1 VSKTDTSTGNPKN
14 LNWRQSKFVAEF
26 VEHGNATQAAVA
38 AGYSHPKQQGSRLL
52 THVDVKAG
60 IEAHKRQL
68 MARAVDKH
76 DWLMERLEREALDP
90 ENTDASR
97 VRSLELIGKVI
108 GAFAP
113 EKQQVETV
121 SSGFFADLEPEK
133 SEGDSEVLQ
142 KFLPADGEVTLN

>member
-1 VSKTDTSTGNPKN
+1 MSKTDTSTGNPKN

-26 VEHGNATQAAVA
+26 VEHGNATQAAEA

-76 DWLMERLEREALDP
+76 DWLMERLEREAIDP

-142 KFLPADGEVTLN
+142 KFLPADGEVTIN

>member
-1 VSKTDTSTGNPKN
+1 MSNETPKGNEKN

-26 VEHGNATQAAVA
+26 VEHGNATLAAQA

-52 THVDVKAG
+52 THVDVKAA

-76 DWLMERLEREALDP
+76 DWLMARLEVEALDP
-90 ENTDASR
+90 ENSDASR

-113 EKQQVETV
+113 EKQQIETV
-121 SSGFFADLEPEK
+121 SSGFFADLEPEEEFADNVLPFR
-133 SEGDSEVLQ
+133 SETCD
-142 KFLPADGEVTLN
+142 D

>member
-1 VSKTDTSTGNPKN
+1 MDTETPKGNEKN

-26 VEHGNATQAAVA
+26 VEHGNATQAAQT

-52 THVDVKAG
+52 THVDVQAA

-76 DWLMERLEREALDP
+76 DWLMDRLEVEALDP
-90 ENTDASR
+90 ENSDASR

-113 EKQQVETV
+113 EKQQIETV
-121 SSGFFADLEPEK
+121 SSGFFADLTPEEDFAENVLPFK
-133 SEGDSEVLQ
+133 SESCGD
-142 KFLPADGEVTLN
+142 

>member
-1 VSKTDTSTGNPKN
+1 MDTDKGEGNPKN

-26 VEHGNATQAAVA
+26 VEHGNATKAAQA

-52 THVDVKAG
+52 THVDVQAA

-68 MARAVDKH
+68 MVRAVDKH
-76 DWLMERLEREALDP
+76 DWLMERLEVEALDP
-90 ENTDASR
+90 ENSDSAR

-113 EKQQVETV
+113 EKQQIETV
-121 SSGFFADLEPEK
+121 SSGFFADLEPEEDLPENVLPFK
-133 SEGDSEVLQ
+133 SEGCGD
-142 KFLPADGEVTLN
+142 

>member
-26 VEHGNATQAAVA
+26 VEHGNATQAAEA

-76 DWLMERLEREALDP
+76 DWLMERLEREAIDP

-142 KFLPADGEVTLN
+142 KFLPADGEVTIN

>member
-1 VSKTDTSTGNPKN
+1 MDTNTGEGNPKN

-26 VEHGNATQAAVA
+26 VEHGNATKAAQA

-52 THVDVKAG
+52 THVDVIAA

-68 MARAVDKH
+68 MVRAVDKH
-76 DWLMERLEREALDP
+76 DWLMDRLEVEALDP
-90 ENTDASR
+90 QNSDSAR

-113 EKQQVETV
+113 EKQQIETV
-121 SSGFFADLEPEK
+121 SSGFFADLEPEEDLPENVLPFK
-133 SEGDSEVLQ
+133 SGSCD
-142 KFLPADGEVTLN
+142 D

>member
-1 VSKTDTSTGNPKN
+1 M
-14 LNWRQSKFVAEF
+14 
-26 VEHGNATQAAVA
+26 A

-76 DWLMERLEREALDP
+76 DWLMERLEKEAIDP

-113 EKQQVETV
+113 EKQQVENV

>member
-1 VSKTDTSTGNPKN
+1 MSKTDTSTGNPKN

-26 VEHGNATQAAVA
+26 VEHGNATQAAEA

-76 DWLMERLEREALDP
+76 DWLMERLEREAVDP

-142 KFLPADGEVTLN
+142 KFLPADGEVTIN

>member
-1 VSKTDTSTGNPKN
+1 MSKTDPSTGNPKN

-26 VEHGNATQAAVA
+26 VEHGNATQAAQA

-113 EKQQVETV
+113 EKQQIETV
-121 SSGFFADLEPEK
+121 SSGFFADLSPEE
-133 SEGDSEVLQ
+133 SDALEESMGE
-142 KFLPADGEVTLN
+142 FPFADGNTTIN